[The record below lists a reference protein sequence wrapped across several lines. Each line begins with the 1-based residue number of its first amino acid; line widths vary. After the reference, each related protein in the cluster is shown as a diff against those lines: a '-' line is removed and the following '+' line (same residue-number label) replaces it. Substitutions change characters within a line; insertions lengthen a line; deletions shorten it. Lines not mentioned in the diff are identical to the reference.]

1 MTETERLEPCPNP
14 WCEADE
20 REGDFRPQVQYS
32 NFALVYV
39 ACTSC
44 GMAGPTRQ
52 HEAEAIAAWNRRP
65 STPAAGEVGEMAA
78 ALKYLAEWLQGAVGH
93 VTAEY
98 GEVTGR
104 HFQMMTMCPHP
115 VELAA
120 KMAVLSP
127 AADAMLRE
135 RNQ

>member
-1 MTETERLEPCPNP
+1 MTPDSKTEMVTLAPCPNP

-52 HEAEAIAAWNRRP
+52 HEAEAIAQRP
-65 STPAAGEVGEMAA
+65 AMVDE
-78 ALKYLAEWLQGAVGH
+78 ALRLFRARIDSLLGDKEQ
-93 VTAEY
+93 TA
-98 GEVTGR
+98 
-104 HFQMMTMCPHP
+104 
-115 VELAA
+115 
-120 KMAVLSP
+120 
-127 AADAMLRE
+127 
-135 RNQ
+135 